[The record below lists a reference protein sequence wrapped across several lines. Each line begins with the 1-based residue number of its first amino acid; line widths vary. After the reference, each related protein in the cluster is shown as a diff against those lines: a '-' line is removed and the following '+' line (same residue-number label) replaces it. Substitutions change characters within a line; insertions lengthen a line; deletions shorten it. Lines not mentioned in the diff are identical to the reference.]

1 MVPSAEDPGE
11 VPDRL
16 AGLLQHPGLWRGR
29 SLAQTATLPTGY
41 TVLDAA
47 LPGGGWPRS
56 GITEILIPRHGVGEL
71 QLLMPALATLTHA
84 EPARWCTFIAPPF
97 EAFAPALQAHGLR
110 LERLL
115 MVRTDKP
122 LWAMEQALLSGA
134 CQIALAWAA
143 HADTRALRRLG
154 LATERAGT
162 YGMLFRPLSAARVA
176 SPAALRLTLEAQVQG
191 LRLRL
196 IKSRGGAREALD
208 LPLQR

>member
-1 MVPSAEDPGE
+1 MAPSVEDLAPAS
-11 VPDRL
+11 DRL

-41 TVLDAA
+41 PALDAA
-47 LPGGGWPRS
+47 LPGGGWPQS

-71 QLLMPALATLTHA
+71 QLLMPALAMLTHL

-97 EAFAPALQAHGLR
+97 EAFAPALHAQGLK

-122 LWAMEQALLSGA
+122 LWVLEQALVSGA
-134 CQIALAWAA
+134 CQIALAWVG
-143 HADTRALRRLG
+143 HADTRSLRRLG
-154 LATERAGT
+154 LATQRAGT
-162 YGMLFRPLSAARVA
+162 YAVLFRPLSAAHMA
-176 SPAALRLTLEAQVQG
+176 SPAALRLTLESREQG

-196 IKSRGGAREALD
+196 IKSRGGARHAVD
-208 LPLQR
+208 VPLP